1 MKFKVFLMIK
11 AIITLVQQK
20 IKERAIKV
28 VSKNLPI
35 DEEKPVQLEITSFGR
50 SVEAFYL
57 KSDVCAETVIQQLQK
72 ILF

>member
-1 MKFKVFLMIK
+1 MS
-11 AIITLVQQK
+11 Q
-20 IKERAIKV
+20 
-28 VSKNLPI
+28 NLPI

-72 ILF
+72 ILFWQIGHRSLKWWVVIRVIEIDGLSLRI